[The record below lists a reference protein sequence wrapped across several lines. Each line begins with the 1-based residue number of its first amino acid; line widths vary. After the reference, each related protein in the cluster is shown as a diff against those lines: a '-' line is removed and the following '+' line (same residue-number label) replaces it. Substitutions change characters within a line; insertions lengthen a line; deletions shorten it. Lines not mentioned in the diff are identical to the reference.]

1 MRYNPSETER
11 KFDYCY
17 YQILSQEN
25 ATESTSYANITDRKD
40 GLRIHLKVTKAKN
53 VTVHFYGGHDRENAT
68 TWVINPNNDSLGLI
82 KQKNIEKDATR
93 AKSKEDEKK
102 TSSEKKD
109 SSEHFKIELDRK
121 LSPDAAVEATGIA
134 QSTPVL

>member
-1 MRYNPSETER
+1 M
-11 KFDYCY
+11 
-17 YQILSQEN
+17 
-25 ATESTSYANITDRKD
+25 
-40 GLRIHLKVTKAKN
+40 
-53 VTVHFYGGHDRENAT
+53 
-68 TWVINPNNDSLGLI
+68 I

-109 SSEHFKIELDRK
+109 NSEHFKIELDRK

>member
-68 TWVINPNNDSLGLI
+68 TWVINPNNDSPKLKLEYSWKAEKGILI
-82 KQKNIEKDATR
+82 VATPD
-93 AKSKEDEKK
+93 KGKETEF
-102 TSSEKKD
+102 EF
-109 SSEHFKIELDRK
+109 EYW
-121 LSPDAAVEATGIA
+121 IA
-134 QSTPVL
+134 PFEESFIVRVYD